1 MTLSHDEHVIRRLV
15 DFAGDPAIVEEAL
28 DALRRELR
36 EPPTLEQ
43 LLHKILEIREE
54 RGLGLPAVKAVG

>member
-1 MTLSHDEHVIRRLV
+1 MTLSHDEHIIRRLV

-28 DALRRELR
+28 EALRNELS

-43 LLHKILEIREE
+43 LLKKILELREKH
-54 RGLGLPAVKAVG
+54 GLGVPALKVG